1 MKGKEGSS
9 ELSKSVPSSFLPYN
23 ELLTHCMALAKTK
36 RRKPTS
42 SPLIIRSL
50 SVTPDDA
57 TALDRI
63 AQDASDY
70 IGWTVSG
77 SAIVRA
83 LLRYADQ
90 QQGEWLRE
98 QLFPLIE
105 QEIESGTVWGKK
117 K

>member
-1 MKGKEGSS
+1 
-9 ELSKSVPSSFLPYN
+9 
-23 ELLTHCMALAKTK
+23 MASLKT
-36 RRKPTS
+36 RRQKPAD
-42 SPLIIRSL
+42 PPGIIRSL
-50 SVTPDDA
+50 SVTPADVR
-57 TALDRI
+57 TLDRI

-90 QQGEWLRE
+90 QSGEWVKE
-98 QLFPLIE
+98 HLFPLVE
-105 QEIESGTVWGKK
+105 QEIQSGTVWGKK